1 MFSRWGEGP
10 DWPLWNDKTVSLFFK
25 VNVECRKSESID
37 WSLAK
42 PSKPNFC
49 CDLTYLA
56 NPQQTVLDILDNTDG
71 RETLWVLVALRPY
84 NVGIVDTLWVLWVLV
99 GAGIQLMMNDNLR
112 SFQTIHIATLSS
124 TRPFLSFDI
133 FWNDLVLIYM
143 EVASKNL
150 WIHVW
155 GINSEEG
162 LCNKLQKY
170 PFRPPES
177 KSCLFH
183 VGILSKSTDHP
194 KFDFKI

>member
-71 RETLWVLVALRPY
+71 METLWVLVALQCGY
-84 NVGIVDTLWVLWVLV
+84 CGYTVSIVGTCGCWYPTDDEWQPSKLPDHTYSNTFINPPLSLV
-99 GAGIQLMMNDNLR
+99 W
-112 SFQTIHIATLSS
+112 H
-124 TRPFLSFDI
+124 FLKWSCSDRYGSCFK
-133 FWNDLVLIYM
+133 
-143 EVASKNL
+143 KNL
-150 WIHVW
+150 WIYVW

-162 LCNKLQKY
+162 LCNRLQKY

-183 VGILSKSTDHP
+183 VGIFIQINRSSKIW
-194 KFDFKI
+194 F